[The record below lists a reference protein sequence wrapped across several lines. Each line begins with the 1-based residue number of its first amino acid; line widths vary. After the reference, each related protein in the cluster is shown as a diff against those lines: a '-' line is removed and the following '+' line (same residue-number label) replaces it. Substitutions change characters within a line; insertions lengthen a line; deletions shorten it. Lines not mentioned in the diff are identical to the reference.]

1 MDEWGRRLL
10 QWDSMNP
17 ATAGLGSAPLPEMV
31 VRLPLS
37 GVYQR
42 IPGSLATTAAGQPVE
57 MIQSA
62 VSRLYSSVYSGE
74 PVQDPFVHA
83 RDAIRFRHAMESRP
97 CVSEKTIQLIRSAVF
112 RWRRPVPRKQIA
124 GRGRSP

>member
-83 RDAIRFRHAMESRP
+83 RDAIRFRHAMGSRP
-97 CVSEKTIQLIRSAVF
+97 CVSKKTMQVR
-112 RWRRPVPRKQIA
+112 IA
-124 GRGRSP
+124 ICEERGS